1 LVLASD
7 NILSE
12 THSPDAAMPA
22 PRAQTVSTHAC
33 STDIVGASASMR
45 ELLITIERLAASDV
59 TVLIEGETGVG
70 KELVAEAIHAR
81 SPRGERPFVVCD
93 LGVGAI
99 NPALLHNELFG
110 CGAVAASERDRQG
123 AFSLAE
129 HSTLF
134 LDEIGEL
141 DAASQPLLLRAL
153 ERKQIKP
160 VGAEI
165 YQAVDVR
172 IIASTKHDLLSDVTE
187 GRFRRD
193 LYHRLMV
200 VRLYVPPLRER
211 AEDVPALVDFFLRA
225 ACAARGTAVPTL
237 SERALRALCDY
248 DWPGNVRELRN
259 LIERAIS
266 LAPEATELDIGLLGL
281 PAEPRAVARGSEM
294 PSLGELI
301 PFKDA
306 KDRLVD
312 RWERQYLI
320 ELLGLSQGNVSQAA
334 KHAGLARGHLHR
346 LLRKH
351 RLTRS
356 DNSDNHD
363 SSRA

>member
-1 LVLASD
+1 VLAGEEINS
-7 NILSE
+7 NI
-12 THSPDAAMPA
+12 DATDSARPPA
-22 PRAQTVSTHAC
+22 PALRSETVSTHVC
-33 STDIVGASASMR
+33 STDLVGSSASMR
-45 ELLITIERLAASDV
+45 ELLATIERLAASDV

-81 SPRGERPFVVCD
+81 SPRRDRPFVVCD
-93 LGVGAI
+93 LGVGAM
-99 NPALLHNELFG
+99 NPALLQSELFG
-110 CGAVAASERDRQG
+110 GGGATERGRQG
-123 AFSLAE
+123 AFSQAE
-129 HSTLF
+129 RSTLF

-165 YQAVDVR
+165 YHAVDVR
-172 IIASTKHDLLSDVTE
+172 IIASTKHDLLADVND
-187 GRFRRD
+187 GGFRRD

-225 ACAARGTAVPTL
+225 ACAAHGCAVPTL

-248 DWPGNVRELRN
+248 EWPGNVRELRN
-259 LIERAIS
+259 LVERAIS
-266 LAPEATELDIGLLGL
+266 LAPDAAEIDIGLLGL
-281 PAEPRAVARGSEM
+281 PAEPRAVARGNQM
-294 PSLGELI
+294 PSIGELI

-351 RLTRS
+351 RLTRG
-356 DNSDNHD
+356 DNHEG
-363 SSRA
+363 SQA

>member
-1 LVLASD
+1 LVLAGEEI
-7 NILSE
+7 NSE
-12 THSPDAAMPA
+12 LDPIDTATSRPPAPA
-22 PRAQTVSTHAC
+22 PRTQTVSTHVC

-45 ELLITIERLAASDV
+45 ELLATVERLAASDV

-81 SPRGERPFVVCD
+81 SPRRERPFVVCD
-93 LGVGAI
+93 LGVGAM
-99 NPALLHNELFG
+99 NPAQLQSELFG
-110 CGAVAASERDRQG
+110 GGSGASGRQG
-123 AFSLAE
+123 AFAQAE
-129 HSTLF
+129 RSTLF

-165 YQAVDVR
+165 YQAADVR
-172 IIASTKHDLLSDVTE
+172 IIASTKHDLLADVNE

-200 VRLYVPPLRER
+200 VRLYVAPLRER
-211 AEDVPALVDFFLRA
+211 AEDVPALVDYFLRA
-225 ACAARGTAVPTL
+225 ACAARGTAVPVL

-248 DWPGNVRELRN
+248 EWPGNVRELRN

-266 LAPEATELDIGLLGL
+266 LAPDTTELDIGLLGL
-281 PAEPRAVARGSEM
+281 PAEPRAVARRGETSI
-294 PSLGELI
+294 GELL

-320 ELLGLSQGNVSQAA
+320 ELLGLSRGNVSQAA

-351 RLTRS
+351 RLTRG
-356 DNSDNHD
+356 DNHE
-363 SSRA
+363 A